1 MAGRV
6 KADCGANLIEHSY
19 ALMHLIPVGLRVI
32 GHLGSGVN
40 GFAYC
45 VLYDTYKRRGEVAV
59 RGDGW
64 RAGCL
69 RVASSETT
77 QITSSYPT
85 WRARRG
91 HGRAFASPSTGEFF
105 RTDPRQAV
113 LLVLRSEHMIH
124 RRPARYRRLLGLAQ
138 MS

>member
-1 MAGRV
+1 MAGRA
-6 KADCGANLIEHSY
+6 KADCGANSMEHSY
-19 ALMHLIPVGLRVI
+19 ALTHLIPIGLRAI
-32 GHLGSGVN
+32 GCHLGSGVN

-77 QITSSYPT
+77 QITSSYPMEGAP
-85 WRARRG
+85 WPWSRLR
-91 HGRAFASPSTGEFF
+91 FA
-105 RTDPRQAV
+105 Q
-113 LLVLRSEHMIH
+113 H
-124 RRPARYRRLLGLAQ
+124 RRILPDGPTSGSITGA
-138 MS
+138 